1 MDHDGGA
8 LARPD
13 CGFISGIF
21 PFFSIF
27 PMGMQQEVG
36 CFAKQEEEPLSELD
50 HFGKLL
56 ELWVKT
62 KTKKPFQC

>member
-8 LARPD
+8 LARLD

-21 PFFSIF
+21 PLFS
-27 PMGMQQEVG
+27 MQQEVG
-36 CFAKQEEEPLSELD
+36 CFAKQEEDPLSELD

-56 ELWVKT
+56 ELWVKI
-62 KTKKPFQC
+62 KIKKPFQC

>member
-36 CFAKQEEEPLSELD
+36 CFAKQEEDPLSELD
-50 HFGKLL
+50 LL
-56 ELWVKT
+56 AS
-62 KTKKPFQC
+62 F